1 MTVGGVA
8 MAALVWD
15 RLLETLSRN
24 NGTNILLVP
33 GSPPMLQIAQQ
44 MQALSVPPLAESDVH
59 ALAEEMLSKKVSGT
73 ADGYAWVD
81 FNFLHDASAWFR
93 IMAFG
98 YPDTK
103 VVMVTRQVQPPGTS
117 RGSENPD

>member
-1 MTVGGVA
+1 

-24 NGTNILLVP
+24 NGTNLLLVP
-33 GSPPMLQIAQQ
+33 GIA
-44 MQALSVPPLAESDVH
+44 ADAADCAADAGAGVPPLAESDVQ

-73 ADGYAWVD
+73 SDGYTWLD
-81 FNFLHDASAWFR
+81 FNFLHDPGAWFR

-103 VVMVTRQVQPPGTS
+103 VLMVTRQSQS
-117 RGSENPD
+117 SEPFRENETLGDR

>member
-1 MTVGGVA
+1 

-24 NGTNILLVP
+24 NGTNLLLAP

-44 MQALSVPPLAESDVH
+44 MQALGVPPLAASDVQ

-73 ADGYAWVD
+73 SDGYTWLD
-81 FNFLHDASAWFR
+81 LNFLHDAGAWFR

-103 VVMVTRQVQPPGTS
+103 VLMVTRQAQSLGRFREKETS
-117 RGSENPD
+117 GDR

>member
-1 MTVGGVA
+1 

-24 NGTNILLVP
+24 NGTNLLLVP

-44 MQALSVPPLAESDVH
+44 MQALSVPPLSESDVL

-73 ADGYAWVD
+73 ADGYTWLD
-81 FNFLHDASAWFR
+81 FNFLHDAGTWFR

-103 VVMVTRQVQPPGTS
+103 VVMVTRQAQSPDARS
-117 RGSENPD
+117 KDENPG

>member
-1 MTVGGVA
+1 

-15 RLLETLSRN
+15 RLLETLSKHS
-24 NGTNILLVP
+24 GTNLLLVP

-44 MQALSVPPLAESDVH
+44 MQALSVPPLSEEDVQL
-59 ALAEEMLSKKVSGT
+59 LAEEMLSKKVSGT
-73 ADGYAWVD
+73 ADGYAWLD
-81 FNFLHDASAWFR
+81 FNFLHDAGAWFR

-103 VVMVTRQVQPPGTS
+103 VVMVTRQTQPTGAFGATTTQ
-117 RGSENPD
+117 G